1 MTTVISFVIDQREVL
16 LHFWRKRQRLWP
28 EPRFQV
34 RAEPDTGAATAA
46 GTAILALP
54 SRQARYLKPK
64 WRLHALETKIICGE

>member
-46 GTAILALP
+46 GTAILALSEP
-54 SRQARYLKPK
+54 TGSASEAKMEATRA
-64 WRLHALETKIICGE
+64 